1 MTRRFTLPGWAVTLG
16 TAGSAVFGLLVGVA
30 SAAWSARS
38 MVDAQTAAI
47 ASLQQTLD
55 QTVHPAIVRV
65 EAHETRI
72 AGHDTRIAVIE
83 QTCCG
88 GKPAARPTVGASE

>member
-1 MTRRFTLPGWAVTLG
+1 MRDPITIPKWMITLG
-16 TAGSAVFGLLVGVA
+16 TVVAAVFGVFVGIA

-55 QTVHPAIVRV
+55 QTVRPALAEVD
-65 EAHETRI
+65 EHTRRI
-72 AGHDTRIAVIE
+72 GEHTTQIAVIE
-83 QTCCG
+83 RTCCDDTPTRSTAG
-88 GKPAARPTVGASE
+88 GTP